1 MSLPENFICPITQDI
16 MTDPVICSDGITYEK
31 NAIVRW
37 LQSNNTSPVTRKYI
51 SNTLIPNIALRNTIQ
66 DYIKD
71 NQKKINYQNQQNV
84 SSQMIQN
91 YKPPNITCDNSYFF
105 QDEYYHSMLT
115 LKFSHDKRPTMIFAV
130 VDTSGS
136 MRESADVSHSAES
149 SGLSRLDLVKHTL
162 KTFVHSLNDTDK
174 MCIIKFSNIASV
186 ISDLKLID
194 HYGRQQTL
202 ECIDQLQPDGMT
214 NLWDGITTCI
224 NKIKDNYD
232 INYNISMIVMTDG
245 VSNSD
250 PLRGIIPSLTDIINK
265 TKLNF
270 TINTFGYGYNIDSNL
285 LEKIAFIGSGIFGF
299 IPDATM
305 VGTVFVNMISNIIN
319 STVNNLTIIDN
330 NLSDVELITP
340 KNMGMIII
348 DQPVHIIYRSKNPFV
363 TNIICDLDGRQFQ
376 FELSATNPKTPT
388 NTDLDQYYRLFLIKI
403 LKDAINTSSYI
414 NLINLREK
422 LQSITQT
429 DFIKDLID
437 DIYFDDEN
445 KGQLYKALSN
455 PKWFQYWGK
464 HYLKSIIRAHELMKC
479 ITFKEQSPRHYVTD
493 QFKIDQSRIE
503 QIFCILPAPVPLNV
517 PSYVHTNPTHTPV
530 SMSTFYNQSGG

>member
-202 ECIDQLQPDGMT
+202 ECIDRLQPDGMT

>member
-37 LQSNNTSPVTRKYI
+37 LESNNTSPVTRKYI

-202 ECIDQLQPDGMT
+202 ECIDRLQPDGMT